1 MQVDP
6 LTQPVAPVKPIPPHW
21 PHLTTVPPP
30 DGGGVGVGSGVGV
43 DAGVD
48 AGVDTGGCCG
58 VPPPPLQVKGRGP
71 GMVYEVAPA

>member
-6 LTQPVAPVKPIPPHW
+6 LTQPVGPVKPIPPHW

-30 DGGGVGVGSGVGV
+30 DGGGGVGGGVGSCVGTG
-43 DAGVD
+43 AGVE
-48 AGVDTGGCCG
+48 GGCCG

-71 GMVYEVAPA
+71 GMVYEVEPA